1 MRSQKLQLGGLARAG
16 TGTPPGVRT
25 PGEIRSEIDRL
36 VGRRASMLAELAV
49 EPDPALALER
59 RQLDARIAALWDEQR
74 MSRATIRFGSRA
86 TIVARA
92 RRAERILRD
101 PAREG
106 RHRAA

>member
-1 MRSQKLQLGGLARAG
+1 
-16 TGTPPGVRT
+16 VRT

-36 VGRRASMLAELAV
+36 ASRRASVLAELAI

-59 RQLDARIAALWDEQR
+59 RTLDARIAALWDEQR
-74 MSRATIRFGSRA
+74 MSRATIRFGARA

-101 PAREG
+101 PSREG
-106 RHRAA
+106 RPRAA

>member
-1 MRSQKLQLGGLARAG
+1 
-16 TGTPPGVRT
+16 VRT
-25 PGEIRSEIDRL
+25 PDEIRSEIDRL
-36 VGRRASMLAELAV
+36 AGRRASVLAKLAA
-49 EPDPALALER
+49 EPDPGLTLER

-106 RHRAA
+106 RPRAA